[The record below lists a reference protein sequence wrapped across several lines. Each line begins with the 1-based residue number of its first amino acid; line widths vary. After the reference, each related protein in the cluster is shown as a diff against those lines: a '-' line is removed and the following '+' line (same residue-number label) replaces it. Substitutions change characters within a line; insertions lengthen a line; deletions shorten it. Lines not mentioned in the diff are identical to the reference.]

1 MPTPDA
7 IRWFKTQFHTQIEAA
22 TRGTPFTVDLLTAI
36 ACQETGHI
44 WNKLRNKMSTAEVL
58 ELCVGDTLDADKGR
72 KAFPRTRADLV
83 AKPKG
88 EQMFEIAHQALVDM
102 AKFIPGF
109 AAVAKK
115 PHKFCHGYGIFQYDL
130 QFFPV
135 DPGFFL
141 EKRWGDFDASLGKA
155 MGELKSKRQKIGLG
169 EKSTLTDLEMV
180 AVAIAYNTGGF
191 KPAKGLKQGH
201 FDGSR
206 FYGEAVFDFLR
217 LSRTVSLDGATP
229 PVALAAA
236 VGGSTPLP
244 APTAVTATGAIF
256 EVDVRDTPLNV
267 RSEARIPATRP
278 ESNILA
284 KLPDGHLV
292 RAVDKKLENGFRRIE
307 TSLSGAHVAGF
318 AFAEFLEPAPGVDTI
333 PVETPSTT
341 PPATGIVAVHAPR
354 KAGLVTRRTAIA
366 TAHSLNESDQ
376 PGRKGGT
383 AADLRAELGAIID
396 WLGVDLTAHKRYLPR
411 EGLTFCNIYTHDYC
425 FLAGAFLPRV
435 WWTPGSIEKLVQGK
449 QVEPRL
455 GSTIEEMRANNIFRW
470 LRDFGMRFG
479 WRQTGTPTKLQT
491 EVNQGALGLIIAR
504 RVIEGRSGHMVM
516 VVPETAEH
524 SARRNAAG
532 EVTAPLQS
540 QAGATNFRYGTGTLS
555 WWKHPRF
562 AEFAFWLHA

>member
-22 TRGTPFTVDLLTAI
+22 ISGTPFTVDLLTAI

-44 WNKLRNKMSTAEVL
+44 WNTLRSKMSTAEVL

-72 KAFPRTRADLV
+72 KAFPQTKADLV
-83 AKPKG
+83 AKPRG

-102 AKFIPGF
+102 ARFIPGF

-115 PHKFCHGYGIFQYDL
+115 PNKFCHGYGIFQYDL
-130 QFFPV
+130 QFFLV
-135 DPGFFL
+135 DPDFFL
-141 EKRWGDFDASLGKA
+141 EKRWASFDASLGKA
-155 MGELKSKRQKIGLG
+155 MDELKSKRQKIGLG
-169 EKSTLTDLEMV
+169 AKSTLTDLEMV

-217 LSRTVSLDGATP
+217 LSRTVSLEGATP
-229 PVALAAA
+229 AVALAA
-236 VGGSTPLP
+236 VGGTSPLP
-244 APTAVTATGAIF
+244 APTPVAATGAIF
-256 EVDVRDTPLNV
+256 EVDVRNTPLNV
-267 RSEARIPATRP
+267 RSEPRIPKTKP
-278 ESNILA
+278 ESNVVA

-318 AFAEFLEPAPGVDTI
+318 AFAEFLKPAPGADTV
-333 PVETPSTT
+333 PVETPSAT
-341 PPATGIVAVHAPR
+341 PPAAGIVAVHAPR

-366 TAHSLNESDQ
+366 TAHSLNEPGQ
-376 PGRKGGT
+376 PGRKGQT
-383 AADLRAELGAIID
+383 AAELRAELAAIID
-396 WLGVDLTAHKRYLPR
+396 WLAVDEHKRYLPR
-411 EGLTFCNIYTHDYC
+411 DGLTFCNIYTHDYC
-425 FLAGAFLPRV
+425 FLAGVFLPRV
-435 WWTPGSIEKLVQGK
+435 WWTPGSIEKLAQGK

-479 WRQTGTPTKLQT
+479 WRQTGTLTKLQT
-491 EVNQGALGLIIAR
+491 EVNQGALGLVIAR
-504 RVIEGRSGHMVM
+504 RVIDGKSGHMVM

-532 EVTAPLQS
+532 EVIAPLQS
-540 QAGATNFRYGTGTLS
+540 QAGATNFRYGTGTLN

-562 AEFAFWLHA
+562 AEFAFWLHG